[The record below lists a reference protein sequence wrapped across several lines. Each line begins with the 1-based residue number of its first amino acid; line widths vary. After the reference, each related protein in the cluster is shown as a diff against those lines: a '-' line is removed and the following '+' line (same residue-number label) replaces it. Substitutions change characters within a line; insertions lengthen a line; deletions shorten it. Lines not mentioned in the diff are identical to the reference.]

1 MQTVL
6 LPSWPADRIRIEG
19 IPLGDAW
26 PLQVLAQRVAGE
38 AGATEVIQPFHKL
51 TQWLGYSLTT
61 PFVRV
66 LGLTWVND
74 NLGTGLP
81 EYRNGGLFVDTG
93 VLQLQEEVKKQ
104 GLEASGKGLPLFH
117 ATSDTIVEWR
127 AMTVALL
134 DLLHVELK
142 ERFARDGVKLSL
154 AQMLEAGSWK
164 SGRELA
170 AKYRPQTCSS
180 PILIGGDG
188 TLF

>member
-1 MQTVL
+1 
-6 LPSWPADRIRIEG
+6 
-19 IPLGDAW
+19 
-26 PLQVLAQRVAGE
+26 VLAQRVPGDAS
-38 AGATEVIQPFHKL
+38 ATEVIQPFHKL

-81 EYRNGGLFVDTG
+81 EYRNGGLFLDTG
-93 VLQLQEEVKKQ
+93 VLQLKDEIKKQ
-104 GLEASGKGLPLFH
+104 GLEASGKELPLFS
-117 ATSDTIVEWR
+117 ATSDTMVEWR
-127 AMTVALL
+127 ALTVALL
-134 DLLHVELK
+134 DQLHVEL
-142 ERFARDGVKLSL
+142 EQRFAKDGVRLSL

-170 AKYRPQTCSS
+170 KKYRPETCSS